1 MAPDTRLR
9 ICPLCEATC
18 GLELTLEGREVLS
31 VRGDEQDAFSEGYI
45 CPKGVALQDLD
56 SDPDRLREPMIR
68 GAQGWCSATWEEAF
82 EEIERNVLPIIEKHG
97 KNAVGVYLGNP
108 SVHSIALTLYG
119 PALLKTL
126 GTQNIFSA
134 STVDQMPKQLASAA
148 MFGTGLSIPVPDIDR
163 CRYMLIIGANPLV
176 SNGSLMT
183 APNFGAR
190 LKRLRE
196 RGGKL
201 VVMDPRRTETAKVAD
216 EHHSIRPGTDAYFLM
231 AVAHT
236 IFEEDLMAL
245 GPLAEFT
252 NGVDDVRGL
261 AEPFSPEGDAGE
273 GDRSGGVPRSRGG

>member
-1 MAPDTRLR
+1 MAPETKLR

-18 GLELTLEGREVLS
+18 GLELTVDGREVLS

-68 GAQGWCSATWEEAF
+68 DAKGWRSATWDEAF
-82 EEIERNVLPIIEKHG
+82 EEIERKLLPIIEKHG
-97 KNAVGVYLGNP
+97 KRAVGVYLGNP
-108 SVHSIALTLYG
+108 IVHSIALTLYG
-119 PALLKTL
+119 PALLKML
-126 GTQNIFSA
+126 GTRNIFSA

-148 MFGTGLSIPVPDIDR
+148 MFGTGLSIPIPDIER
-163 CRYMLIIGANPLV
+163 CRYMLILGANPLV

-190 LKRLRE
+190 LKRLRD

-216 EHHSIRPGTDAYFLM
+216 EYHGILPGSDAYFLM
-231 AVAHT
+231 AIVHT
-236 IFEEDLMAL
+236 IFEEDLTDL

-252 NGVDDVRGL
+252 NGRGL
-261 AEPFSPEGDAGE
+261 
-273 GDRSGGVPRSRGG
+273 